1 MKAVNFIAVLFF
13 VLTSLSGQAARA
25 ESRERMVGDSQIER
39 EIRWSWKYLKNVVHS
54 CLESKTDCQDTE
66 VRKVLVE
73 IDGYLP
79 DFAAP
84 EAASWASLL
93 TFVSETTHPGV
104 FTSIDGDPH
113 RLAIT
118 ELKKNSPVMINTDRM
133 NRPLEEWVGLLA
145 HESAHHL
152 GYTDDATRLPDR
164 IATEITNHF
173 KRRQSISTLA
183 QFNRPDARNLVFNP
197 SASGLTVGFLSSSEM
212 TFDIEW
218 GSTPLA
224 QLCPANET
232 IARQFVGSP
241 VWAIEYMK
249 KKTGVVTLRGG
260 GFVNVM
266 CRPMGT
272 NGSKDKGHRWLVGAT
287 VDLQYS
293 SPLNLASWKTET
305 PEILMKT
312 GNIGASTWPADA
324 MWGPNQSFWVSSVT
338 HESAVLQAGK
348 SWKTEIVV
356 KSTDGHVPQTCEL
369 YFSGA
374 SWPHA
379 KQHSLPAAEI
389 FHRCAVTKISG
400 DQYRLTATHDLP
412 ANMQPEDLYISLIH
426 FPDDSGSRFAFPQT
440 PSYVRVENPTALKPA
455 SIKSVEVKGLATAS
469 SFQELGLKDSF
480 QAKAGGK
487 FQIEIAVDGEQGLGE
502 IQVELLM
509 WTPRGTGRMPLFVN
523 GPALGFS
530 EIFSSARVTKTTT
543 GSTVV
548 LDLVL
553 PKALSGYPIMA
564 MKLARVY
571 SATSD
576 LSYVEH
582 ENTVESE
589 GVIVESSFAK

>member
-1 MKAVNFIAVLFF
+1 MKAMNFIIVPFF
-13 VLTSLSGQAARA
+13 ILTSLAGQQAVA

-39 EIRWSWKYLKNVVHS
+39 EIRWSWKYLKNIVHS
-54 CLESKTDCQDTE
+54 CLESKTDCQDVE
-66 VRKVLVE
+66 VRKVLIE
-73 IDGYLP
+73 LDGYLP
-79 DFAAP
+79 YFNAP
-84 EAASWASLL
+84 QAASWASLL

-104 FTSIDGDPH
+104 FTSIDGDAH

-118 ELKKNSPVMINTDRM
+118 ELKKNSSVMINTDRM

-145 HESAHHL
+145 HESVHHL
-152 GYTDDATRLPDR
+152 GYADDATRLPDR

-197 SASGLTVGFLSSSEM
+197 SVSGLTIGFLSSSEM

-218 GSTPLA
+218 GPTPLA

-266 CRPMGT
+266 CRPKGT
-272 NGSKDKGHRWLVGAT
+272 NGSKDKGHRWLIGAN

-293 SPLNLASWKTET
+293 APLNLSSWKTET

-312 GNIGASTWPADA
+312 ASMGASTWPADA
-324 MWGPNQSFWVSSVT
+324 MWGPNQSFWVSSVN
-338 HESAVLQAGK
+338 HESAVLQAGT

-356 KSTDGHVPQTCEL
+356 KSTDGHAPQTCEL

-374 SWPHA
+374 LWPHA

-389 FHRCAVTKISG
+389 FHRCAVTKLTG
-400 DQYRLTATHDLP
+400 DQYLLTASHDLP
-412 ANMQPEDLYISLIH
+412 ANMQPEDFYISLIH
-426 FPDDSGSRFAFPQT
+426 FPDAGGSRFAFPQI
-440 PSYVRVENPTALKPA
+440 PSYVRVENPTAIKPA
-455 SIKSVEVKGLATAS
+455 SIKSVEVKGLSVAS
-469 SFQELGLKDSF
+469 TLQELDLKDSF
-480 QAKAGGK
+480 KAKAGEK
-487 FQIEIAVDGEQGLGE
+487 FQIEIAVDGDQGFGE

-509 WTPRGTGRMPLFVN
+509 WTPRGLGRAPLFVN

-530 EIFSSARVTKTTT
+530 EIFSNTRVTKTPT

-571 SATSD
+571 FATSD

-582 ENTVESE
+582 DNANESE
-589 GVIVESSFAK
+589 GVIVEANFAK